1 MAWVKKSTM
10 IPPELAL
17 YFRASID
24 KCRFLPNCSDAFALA
39 ANRAQTF
46 EFDKSSAP
54 AGNGPATPGTG
65 ADNTI
70 IGAAM
75 SGKMEAVHRLDRL
88 FLCDNPD

>member
-46 EFDKSSAP
+46 EFAKASAP
-54 AGNGPATPGTG
+54 AGYGQADPGTG

-70 IGAAM
+70 ICP
-75 SGKMEAVHRLDRL
+75 AVS
-88 FLCDNPD
+88 